1 MCLLFLNSTL
11 NIQNFLMLLVS
22 SLPAHNSVHRFSCDY
37 ITNYA
42 YSWLNIETVSL
53 TSK

>member
-1 MCLLFLNSTL
+1 MCLLFLTSTL

-22 SLPAHNSVHRFSCDY
+22 NLPAHNSVHRFSCDY

-42 YSWLNIETVSL
+42 YS
-53 TSK
+53 